1 MQKHI
6 GATDNPKDNPRDK
19 HKAEEIV
26 VDIRDKLQDR
36 GFSIDNRQLA
46 AIIVLLIVTVLGSA
60 LFYINSRPKPVV
72 VVKADERKPASQEK
86 QQYPEAAPAKEPVQ
100 IQVHVA
106 GAVTKPGVY
115 ALKDGSR
122 IVDAIGVA
130 GGGASDADEDAL
142 NLAAKLVDGQR
153 IYVPKKGEAPQPV
166 SGMSAGS
173 DSGFIGDPAAAG
185 GKINLNLATAEQ
197 LDSLSGV
204 GEVTA
209 KKIIDH
215 RTKNGPFRRVEDI
228 MQIDGIGQK
237 KFDALKE
244 EISVE

>member
-1 MQKHI
+1 MQTHNGTTGKS
-6 GATDNPKDNPRDK
+6 KDNRKTED
-19 HKAEEIV
+19 IV
-26 VDIRDKLQDR
+26 VDIRDRLQER

-46 AIIVLLIVTVLGSA
+46 GIIMLLIVTVIGSA
-60 LFYINSRPKPVV
+60 LFYVNSRPKPVV
-72 VVKADERKPASQEK
+72 VVKADERKAASHEKKEEKAATPAR
-86 QQYPEAAPAKEPVQ
+86 EPIVLH
-100 IQVHVA
+100 VHVA

-115 ALKDGSR
+115 TLGDGSR
-122 IVDAIGVA
+122 IVDAISVA
-130 GGGASDADEDAL
+130 GGGAPDADEDAL
-142 NLAAKLVDGQR
+142 NLAAKLIDGQR
-153 IYVPKKGEAPQPV
+153 VYVPKKGEAPQPI
-166 SGMSAGS
+166 SGMSIGGDYS
-173 DSGFIGDPAAAG
+173 VTGDPAATG

-215 RTKNGPFRRVEDI
+215 RTKNGPFKRVEDI

-237 KFDALKE
+237 KFEKLKD

>member
-6 GATDNPKDNPRDK
+6 GTTDNPKDKR
-19 HKAEEIV
+19 KAEEIV
-26 VDIRDKLQDR
+26 VDIRDKLQDS

-46 AIIVLLIVTVLGSA
+46 AIIVLLIVTVVGSA

-72 VVKADERKPASQEK
+72 VVKADERKTASQEK
-86 QQYPEAAPAKEPVQ
+86 QEDPEATPAKEPAQ
-100 IQVHVA
+100 LYVHVA
-106 GAVTKPGVY
+106 GAVAKPGVY

-130 GGGASDADEDAL
+130 GGGAPDADEDAL
-142 NLAAKLVDGQR
+142 NLAAKLIDGQR
-153 IYVPKKGEAPQPV
+153 VYVPKKGETPQPV
-166 SGMSAGS
+166 SGMSAGG
-173 DSGFIGDPAAAG
+173 DAGVIGDPAAAG
-185 GKINLNLATAEQ
+185 GKININLASAEQ
-197 LDSLSGV
+197 LDFLSGV

-237 KFDALKE
+237 KFEKLKD

>member
-6 GATDNPKDNPRDK
+6 GTTDNPKDNSR
-19 HKAEEIV
+19 AQEIV
-26 VDIRDKLQDR
+26 VDIRDKLQER

-46 AIIVLLIVTVLGSA
+46 GIIVLLIVTVIGSA
-60 LFYINSRPKPVV
+60 LFYVNSRPKPVV
-72 VVKADERKPASQEK
+72 VVKADERKAASHEK
-86 QQYPEAAPAKEPVQ
+86 QEEHAATPAQEP
-100 IQVHVA
+100 IQLHVHVA

-115 ALKDGSR
+115 MLGDGSR
-122 IVDAIGVA
+122 IVDAISVA
-130 GGGASDADEDAL
+130 GGGAPDADEDAL
-142 NLAAKLVDGQR
+142 NLAAKLIDGQR
-153 IYVPKKGEAPQPV
+153 VYVPKKGEAPQQPI
-166 SGMSAGS
+166 SGMSVGGDYS
-173 DSGFIGDPAAAG
+173 VTGDPAATG

-215 RTKNGPFRRVEDI
+215 RTKNGPFKRVEDI

-237 KFDALKE
+237 KFEKLKD

>member
-6 GATDNPKDNPRDK
+6 GTTDNPKDKRG
-19 HKAEEIV
+19 AEEIV
-26 VDIRDKLQDR
+26 VDIRDKLENR

-46 AIIVLLIVTVLGSA
+46 GIILLLMVTVVGSA
-60 LFYINSRPKPVV
+60 LFYINSRPKPVI
-72 VVKADERKPASQEK
+72 VVKADERKTATQEK
-86 QQYPEAAPAKEPVQ
+86 QEEQAAAPAKEPVQ
-100 IQVHVA
+100 LHVHVA
-106 GAVTKPGVY
+106 GAVAKPGVY

-122 IVDAIGVA
+122 VVDAIGVA
-130 GGGASDADEDAL
+130 GGGAPNADEDAL
-142 NLAAKLVDGQR
+142 NLAAKLIDGQR
-153 IYVPKKGEAPQPV
+153 VYVPKKGEAPPPV
-166 SGMSAGS
+166 SEMSAGG
-173 DSGFIGDPAAAG
+173 DSGVVGDPAAVG

-215 RTKNGPFRRVEDI
+215 RTKKGPFRRVEDI

-237 KFDALKE
+237 KFEKLKD
-244 EISVE
+244 EITVE

>member
-1 MQKHI
+1 MQTHN
-6 GATDNPKDNPRDK
+6 GTPGNPKDKRKTEDV
-19 HKAEEIV
+19 V
-26 VDIRDKLQDR
+26 VDIRDKLQER

-46 AIIVLLIVTVLGSA
+46 GIIVLLIVTVVGSA
-60 LFYINSRPKPVV
+60 LFYTSSRPKPVV
-72 VVKADERKPASQEK
+72 VVKADERKAASQEK
-86 QQYPEAAPAKEPVQ
+86 QEEQAATPEKEP
-100 IQVHVA
+100 IQLHVHVA

-115 ALKDGSR
+115 TLGDGSR
-122 IVDAIGVA
+122 IVDAISVA
-130 GGGASDADEDAL
+130 GGGAPDADEDAL
-142 NLAAKLVDGQR
+142 NLAAKLIDGQR
-153 IYVPKKGEAPQPV
+153 VYVPKKGEVPQPA
-166 SGMSAGS
+166 SGMSAG
-173 DSGFIGDPAAAG
+173 GEPGAIGDPAATG

-215 RTKNGPFRRVEDI
+215 RTKNGPFKRVEDI

-237 KFDALKE
+237 KFEKLKD